1 MWHVG
6 NTPTWQVVVHDKRG
20 GDFDGE
26 INLRLKENSSPTND
40 QARTQLTFINGRGR
54 TQKNVALWEHNHV
67 ACWTHGFVG
76 SDGA

>member
-1 MWHVG
+1 M
-6 NTPTWQVVVHDKRG
+6 WQVVVHDKRG

-26 INLRLKENSSPTND
+26 INLRLNKNSSSTND
-40 QARTQLTFINGRGR
+40 QARTQLTFIDGRGR
-54 TQKNVALWEHNHV
+54 TQKNVAMWEHTHV